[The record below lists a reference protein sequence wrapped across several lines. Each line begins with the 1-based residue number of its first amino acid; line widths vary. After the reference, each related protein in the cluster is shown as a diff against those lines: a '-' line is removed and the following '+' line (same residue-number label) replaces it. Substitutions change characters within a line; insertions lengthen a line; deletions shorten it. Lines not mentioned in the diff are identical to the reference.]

1 MINAVG
7 EPQSVLLLG
16 GTSEIGWAI
25 LEALPRARLSR
36 VVLAGRPSP
45 ELDARRTELLGRGIR
60 SVEKVDFDALD
71 TASHGDLVE
80 RVFDGGDI
88 DVVILAFGVL
98 GDQSELES
106 DPGLAVQVIETNYVG
121 AVSVGL
127 HVARRLRAQGHG
139 KFVVLSS
146 VAGDRARRANFIYG
160 SSKAGLDAFAQGL
173 GDSLVGSGASVMVV
187 RPGFVR
193 TSMTEGLEEAP
204 FATSADVVGGLVATG
219 LAKGR
224 ETVYAPGVLRP
235 VMGVIKALPRKV
247 FRRLPG

>member
-25 LEALPRARLSR
+25 LEALPRARLAR
-36 VVLAGRPSP
+36 LVLAGRPSS
-45 ELDARRTELLGRGIR
+45 ELDARRAALLSRGAP
-60 SVEKVDFDALD
+60 SVEIVAFDALD
-71 TASHGDLVE
+71 IAEHGALVDQ
-80 RVFDGGDI
+80 VFGAGDI

-98 GDQSELES
+98 GDQSELEA
-106 DPGLAVQVIETNYVG
+106 DPALAVKVIETNYVG

-127 HVARRLRAQGHG
+127 HVARRLRGQGHG
-139 KFVVLSS
+139 KLVVLSS

-173 GDSLVGSGASVMVV
+173 GDSLVGSGVSVMVV

-224 ETVYAPGVLRP
+224 EVVYAPEVLRP
-235 VMGVIKALPRKV
+235 VMGVIKALPRKI
-247 FRRLPG
+247 FRRFVG